1 MPRPAST
8 SGVVTHIQRFSV
20 HDGPG
25 IRTTVFLK
33 GCQMHCPWCHNPE
46 TYRPQPELQVFAQR
60 CIGCGA
66 CVERCPEQARQIAG
80 GRQVFHRQRCV
91 ACGRCAE
98 VCYAQSLVL
107 VGQTKTAQQVV
118 DEVLADRA
126 FYQSSEGGVTI
137 SGGEPLVQ
145 PEFTQAILE
154 LCKHEG
160 VHTAVETNLA
170 QPWSCAAPLVPAV
183 DLFLVDLKLLD
194 AAEHRQWTGAS
205 NRHTLDNLRRLN
217 AERKPVVVRT
227 PVVGGVNDRPDQIA
241 AIADWL
247 AGLSNV
253 LQYELLP
260 YHPLGS
266 GKYEALGLAP
276 PGPQFRTP
284 TAEQLERLAAAA
296 SRRPAFQVR
305 VAGIAAARSNNTV
318 KE

>member
-1 MPRPAST
+1 MQRQDLIN
-8 SGVVTHIQRFSV
+8 GVVTHIQRFSV

-66 CVERCPEQARQIAG
+66 CVDRCIEH
-80 GRQVFHRQRCV
+80 GREIVDGRLVFHRERCV

-107 VGQTKTAQQVV
+107 VGQTMTAGQVAE
-118 DEVLADRA
+118 EVLADRE
-126 FYQSSEGGVTI
+126 FYQSSAGGVTI

-145 PEFTQAILE
+145 PEFTRAILE
-154 LCKHEG
+154 LCKQEG
-160 VHTAVETNLA
+160 IHTAVETNLGC
-170 QPWSCAAPLVPAV
+170 PWARVAGLAPAV
-183 DLFLVDLKLLD
+183 DLFLADVKLLD
-194 AAEHRQWTGAS
+194 DAEHRQWTGTS
-205 NRHTLDNLRRLN
+205 NRHTLDNLRRLD
-217 AERKPVVVRT
+217 AEHKPVVVRT

-241 AIADWL
+241 AIADFL

-253 LQYELLP
+253 QEYELLP

-276 PGPQFRTP
+276 PGPRFQTP
-284 TAEQLERLAAAA
+284 TAEQLDHLAAAA
-296 SRRPAFQVR
+296 RRPAFEVR
-305 VAGIAAARSNNTV
+305 VAGVAAHRSSNQSASS
-318 KE
+318 